1 MTHRPWS
8 SFETIGLDL
17 DTDEGNAELIRRWEK
32 YDQEMKTL
40 IATGTIHQD
49 EYGWWL
55 DNATGEL
62 IGPDP
67 SIERPLMEGDAVEAR
82 PFSEAYPELYASI
95 QRTKRKSG

>member
-8 SFETIGLDL
+8 SFETNDIDM
-17 DTDEGNAELIRRWEK
+17 DTGEGYTELIRRWEK
-32 YDQEMKTL
+32 YDREMKAL

-49 EYGWWL
+49 EDGWWL
-55 DNATGEL
+55 ANATGEL

-67 SIERPLMEGDAVEAR
+67 SIERPLMEGDAVE